1 MPQLRDLIAPTA
13 FETNPASVVV
23 DGQHIRTVA
32 LMGYPRHVWPGWLDA
47 FTNSDLPA
55 DVAVHVEPQETG
67 PAVRR
72 INSLIGQHQSSINIA
87 VDKGNRADGDQVQ
100 ALEDLTQLEERLRR
114 GEDGCSRRRCT
125 YRCGRAQPIRPRPP
139 RKRRR
144 WRPGCSKNST
154 ALLAD
159 ARVAALEQD
168 TGLRTVLPLGTDLLR
183 VRQNMDTS
191 SLATM
196 FPFGGSGLSS
206 PAGVRLGFS
215 LGKNQLVAPDPFDP
229 ALDNWNWAVFA
240 KSGAGKSYLI
250 KLLIARCVLR
260 GAGAFVID
268 PEGEWQVL
276 CDALGGQYVRLGAG
290 GEHRINPFE
299 LPPRDQWTPNPLA
312 EQVSSLLVLL
322 DLLLAEPGQHLASY
336 ERSIL
341 DNMLYQTYRRVA
353 SPVMADLHA
362 DLERGGTV
370 CSELAA
376 RLWPFVHGSQA
387 GLFDGQTN
395 VRLDSTLVA
404 FNTGGLTGPLGRAA
418 SHLLTS
424 YMWNRARRDPRPRL
438 LAVDEAWSLD
448 PTFLET
454 VARRA
459 RKYQLG
465 LVTITQAVRDFL
477 ADPVRVAVLDN
488 VSTIALLRMRSSS
501 LAAVAD
507 VFSLNPREVRF
518 LSGQK
523 RRKGD
528 VLLFHGDARTAF
540 HVEASPELEPLVS
553 TSARPRRDDDDD
565 DPPRPSRQR
574 PRPRRRRASC
584 AMSSQSR
591 HAVDHPTLGGQAAGG
606 HCDFHRRRRRGCAG
620 VYVAADQ
627 PAAECQHSGR
637 HHHHHVPGRG
647 TARGGKPRY
656 PAHRGLRRQPEQ
668 SRRDDQHL
676 FGRRFRHR
684 PDLYR
689 PGQSGPHRHHRRTPG
704 ERRHPEPA
712 GRRPA
717 AERHQDRSLG
727 AAGDATGGGQRH
739 PAPAPTSSPSPTRC

>member
-1 MPQLRDLIAPTA
+1 VNLVQRLRRFWPRKSEPDVLAEGTPQFRDLIAPTA
-13 FETNPASVVV
+13 FETTGSNVVV

-32 LMGYPRHVWPGWLDA
+32 LMGYPRHVWPGWLDT
-47 FTNSDLPA
+47 FTNSDLAA

-100 ALEDLTQLEERLRR
+100 ALEDLTQLEQRLRR
-114 GEDGCSRRRCT
+114 GEDRVFSAALYVSVRSR
-125 YRCGRAQPIRPRPP
+125 AVDPVEA
-139 RKRRR
+139 
-144 WRPGCSKNST
+144 T
-154 ALLAD
+154 AETEGLATRVQQEFDRLLAD
-159 ARVAALEQD
+159 ARVTALEQD

-276 CDALGGQYVRLGAG
+276 CEALNGQYVRLGAG

-299 LPPRDQWTPNPLA
+299 LPPQDQWTPNPLA

-341 DNMLYQTYRRVA
+341 DNMLYQTYRRLA
-353 SPVMADLHA
+353 AEPGRPCPVMADLHA

-370 CSELAA
+370 CEQLAA

-387 GLFDGQTN
+387 GLFDGPTN
-395 VRLDSTLVA
+395 VRLDSSLVA

-448 PTFLET
+448 PAFLET

-540 HVEASPELEPLVS
+540 HVEASPELQPLVS
-553 TSARPRRDDDDD
+553 TSGKSRTDDDDED
-565 DPPRPSRQR
+565 QIP
-574 PRPRRRRASC
+574 AST
-584 AMSSQSR
+584 R
-591 HAVDHPTLGGQAAGG
+591 NGHAREEAVSP
-606 HCDFHRRRRRGCAG
+606 
-620 VYVAADQ
+620 
-627 PAAECQHSGR
+627 
-637 HHHHHVPGRG
+637 
-647 TARGGKPRY
+647 
-656 PAHRGLRRQPEQ
+656 
-668 SRRDDQHL
+668 
-676 FGRRFRHR
+676 
-684 PDLYR
+684 YR
-689 PGQSGPHRHHRRTPG
+689 VM
-704 ERRHPEPA
+704 
-712 GRRPA
+712 
-717 AERHQDRSLG
+717 
-727 AAGDATGGGQRH
+727 
-739 PAPAPTSSPSPTRC
+739 TSV

>member
-1 MPQLRDLIAPTA
+1 LAPTGAHAQPAMKLGQRLRRLWPRKSEPDALAEGRPQFRDLIAPTV
-13 FETNPASVVV
+13 FETTGSSVVV

-32 LMGYPRHVWPGWLDA
+32 LMGYPRHVWPGWLDT

-114 GEDGCSRRRCT
+114 GEDRVFSAALYVSVRSRAADPAEAAAETEGLATRVQQEFDR
-125 YRCGRAQPIRPRPP
+125 
-139 RKRRR
+139 
-144 WRPGCSKNST
+144 
-154 ALLAD
+154 LLAD

-206 PAGVRLGFS
+206 PSGVRLGFS

-240 KSGAGKSYLI
+240 KSGAGKSYLV

-268 PEGEWQVL
+268 PEGEWQAL
-276 CDALGGQYVRLGAG
+276 CEALGAQYVRLGAG

-353 SPVMADLHA
+353 NEHGRPWPVMADLHA

-370 CSELAA
+370 CSQLAT

-387 GLFDGQTN
+387 GLFEGPTN
-395 VRLDSTLVA
+395 VRLDSALVA

-448 PTFLET
+448 PTFLEA

-553 TSARPRRDDDDD
+553 TSGTPRREDDDEE
-565 DPPRPSRQR
+565 PQSAPS
-574 PRPRRRRASC
+574 
-584 AMSSQSR
+584 
-591 HAVDHPTLGGQAAGG
+591 TNG
-606 HCDFHRRRRRGCAG
+606 HG
-620 VYVAADQ
+620 
-627 PAAECQHSGR
+627 
-637 HHHHHVPGRG
+637 
-647 TARGGKPRY
+647 
-656 PAHRGLRRQPEQ
+656 
-668 SRRDDQHL
+668 
-676 FGRRFRHR
+676 
-684 PDLYR
+684 R
-689 PGQSGPHRHHRRTPG
+689 PGPTTDYRVV
-704 ERRHPEPA
+704 A
-712 GRRPA
+712 G
-717 AERHQDRSLG
+717 
-727 AAGDATGGGQRH
+727 
-739 PAPAPTSSPSPTRC
+739 

>member
-1 MPQLRDLIAPTA
+1 MNLGAHIGRLWSRTREPDTFAEGLPQFRDVIAPTA
-13 FETNPASVVV
+13 FETTGTGVVV

-32 LMGYPRHVWPGWLDA
+32 LMGYPRHVWPGWLDV
-47 FTNSDLPA
+47 FTNGDLAA

-114 GEDGCSRRRCT
+114 GEERVFSAALYVSVRSRAADPAEAASET
-125 YRCGRAQPIRPRPP
+125 EAL
-139 RKRRR
+139 
-144 WRPGCSKNST
+144 ST
-154 ALLAD
+154 RVQQEFDRLMAD

-183 VRQNMDTS
+183 IRQNMDTS

-250 KLLIARCVLR
+250 KLLIARTILR

-268 PEGEWQVL
+268 PEGEWQIL

-299 LPPRDQWTPNPLA
+299 LPPRDQWTPNPMA

-353 SPVMADLHA
+353 TENGRTTPVMADLLA
-362 DLERGGTV
+362 DLEEGGTV
-370 CSELAA
+370 CTQLAA

-387 GLFDGQTN
+387 GMFSGPTN
-395 VRLDSTLVA
+395 VRLDSALVT

-418 SHLLTS
+418 THLLTS

-477 ADPVRVAVLDN
+477 TDPVRVAVLDN

-523 RRKGD
+523 QRKGD

-553 TSARPRRDDDDD
+553 TSSRPSREDDDDEHLATD
-565 DPPRPSRQR
+565 
-574 PRPRRRRASC
+574 A
-584 AMSSQSR
+584 
-591 HAVDHPTLGGQAAGG
+591 TNG
-606 HCDFHRRRRRGCAG
+606 HRDRGVGSDKPLHLA
-620 VYVAADQ
+620 
-627 PAAECQHSGR
+627 
-637 HHHHHVPGRG
+637 HHVVP
-647 TARGGKPRY
+647 
-656 PAHRGLRRQPEQ
+656 
-668 SRRDDQHL
+668 
-676 FGRRFRHR
+676 
-684 PDLYR
+684 
-689 PGQSGPHRHHRRTPG
+689 
-704 ERRHPEPA
+704 
-712 GRRPA
+712 
-717 AERHQDRSLG
+717 
-727 AAGDATGGGQRH
+727 
-739 PAPAPTSSPSPTRC
+739 